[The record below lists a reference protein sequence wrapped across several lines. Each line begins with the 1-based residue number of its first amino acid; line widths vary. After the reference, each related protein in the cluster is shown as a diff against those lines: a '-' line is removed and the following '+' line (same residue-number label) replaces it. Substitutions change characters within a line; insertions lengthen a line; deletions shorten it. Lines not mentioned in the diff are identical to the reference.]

1 MRVRLRIGSRT
12 ATLGLVLAAI
22 ALCALVVLSIQ
33 TESVDSLN
41 LALYDPLIFLLF
53 LAGLFGKIGLEG
65 ASRLDPTSAGASVA
79 HFLAYNVYY
88 TSMGML
94 AMKWVMNNVM
104 VHEGSAASAFLV
116 MSAFAMH
123 VPSFLA
129 AAQQRGFVSPCLS
142 RPFANTVSAWHVG
155 RAVAELAWFGVA
167 LGALFHVYSNQDYL
181 KFRYDVSDYEA
192 ISLRRSRPGEC
203 LTGLIPT
210 TDGTGFDTKEYDT
223 FADARKACYATY
235 KCHGIY
241 RNDATGKFSLRS
253 SCVVEGAGLVLYDA
267 AELDAAIERGDSDD
281 AILNGASFIETSERV
296 GDPYR
301 NSWGK
306 NPLSK
311 LRFKDKNTHLHGIE
325 SGKTWNI
332 SSFKCTD
339 PNVNL
344 QSYLSIGETVV
355 FFRGKEGKIKHLTS
369 TSFTLDTDIELTA
382 GPEGFD
388 TTFSLYGV
396 HRRRTVAGT
405 EFYYKSS
412 TETFE
417 VASTCLL
424 PHGSGYSLPEL
435 REVGSSDRCVKRT
448 GRTWYRKGAGLKRAQ
463 DENKQE
469 LDWEE
474 KTDMTSCDRTHTVE
488 DKQAIDNEVAC
499 YRKPDDDVQEQDRD
513 EEESNKV
520 LANYLT
526 FSILAYL
533 SLRAFTNSMAIRF
546 PFLFR
551 PVLMHTVQWF
561 VFLALFVR
569 PVSLRVETPT
579 QLPLTVVALSL
590 SAHAFLETYLG
601 PLLQPSLGPLSFYLL
616 HSPCASTGDLR

>member
-1 MRVRLRIGSRT
+1 MRMRLQRIGSRM

-41 LALYDPLIFLLF
+41 LALYDPLLFLLF

-65 ASRLDPTSAGASVA
+65 ASRLDPTGAGASVA

-142 RPFANTVSAWHVG
+142 RPFANTAPAWHVG
-155 RAVAELAWFGVA
+155 RIVAELVWFGVSFGT
-167 LGALFHVYSNQDYL
+167 LLHVYSNQDYL
-181 KFRYDVSDYEA
+181 KFRYNVSDYEA

-210 TDGTGFDTKEYDT
+210 TDGTGFDTTEYDT
-223 FADARKACYATY
+223 FAEARKECYTTY

-241 RNDATGKFSLRS
+241 RNDITGKFSLRS
-253 SCVVEGAGLVLYDA
+253 SCVVAEAGLVLYDA
-267 AELDAAIERGDSDD
+267 AKLDAAIDRGDSDD
-281 AILNGASFIETSERV
+281 TILNGASFIETSERV
-296 GDPYR
+296 GESYR
-301 NSWGK
+301 DSWWR

-311 LRFKDKNTHLHGIE
+311 LTFKDKNTYTDGKQ
-325 SGKTWNI
+325 SGETWETNR
-332 SSFKCTD
+332 FECTD
-339 PNVNL
+339 PIVNL
-344 QSYLSIGETVV
+344 QLYLSIGETVV
-355 FFRGKEGKIKHLTS
+355 FFDRRKRKIADLTS
-369 TSFTLDTDIELTA
+369 RSFTLDEDIELTA
-382 GPEGFD
+382 GPEGYD

-405 EFYYKSS
+405 EFYYRSS
-412 TETFE
+412 TDTFE
-417 VASTCLL
+417 VASTCPLD
-424 PHGSGYSLPEL
+424 SLPEL
-435 REVGSSDRCVKRT
+435 REVGTSDQCVKRT
-448 GRTWYRKGAGLKRAQ
+448 GRTWYRKGAGLSRDGSNNNSKMVYC
-463 DENKQE
+463 DCTDSVENKP
-469 LDWEE
+469 
-474 KTDMTSCDRTHTVE
+474 
-488 DKQAIDNEVAC
+488 AIDNAVTC
-499 YRKPDDDVQEQDRD
+499 YRGVADLQDRD

-520 LANYLT
+520 LANYLA

-533 SLRAFTNSMAIRF
+533 SLRAFTNSMALRV

-551 PVLMHTVQWF
+551 PVLMHTIQWF

-579 QLPLTVVALSL
+579 QLPLTIVALSL

-616 HSPCASTGDLR
+616 HSPCASTGALR

>member
-1 MRVRLRIGSRT
+1 MRLRIGSRM

-41 LALYDPLIFLLF
+41 LALYDPLLFLLF

-65 ASRLDPTSAGASVA
+65 ASRLDPTGAGASVA

-142 RPFANTVSAWHVG
+142 RPFANTASAWHVG
-155 RAVAELAWFGVA
+155 RFVAELAWFGVA
-167 LGALFHVYSNQDYL
+167 FGTLLHVYSNQDYL
-181 KFRYDVSDYEA
+181 KFRYNVSDYEA

-210 TDGTGFDTKEYDT
+210 TDGTGFDTTEYDT
-223 FADARKACYATY
+223 FAEARKACYATN

-241 RNDATGKFSLRS
+241 RNDTNGKFSLRS
-253 SCVVEGAGLVLYDA
+253 SCVVAEAGLVLHDA
-267 AELDAAIERGDSDD
+267 AELDAAIDRGDSDD

-296 GDPYR
+296 GKSYR
-301 NSWGK
+301 DSWGR

-311 LRFKDKNTHLHGIE
+311 LRFKDKNSSIYPDGKKSGEKWNTE
-325 SGKTWNI
+325 S
-332 SSFKCTD
+332 FECTD

-344 QSYLSIGETVV
+344 QLYLTIDQIVV
-355 FFRGKEGKIKHLTS
+355 FSDGQDGTITDLTS
-369 TSFTLDTDIELTA
+369 TSFTLNGQIELTA
-382 GPEGFD
+382 GPKGYH

-412 TETFE
+412 TDTFE
-417 VASTCLL
+417 VASTCLI
-424 PHGSGYSLPEL
+424 PHGSGSELPEL
-435 REVGSSDRCVKRT
+435 REVGFSDRCVKRT
-448 GRTWYRKGAGLKRAQ
+448 GRTWYRKGAGLERTHG
-463 DENKQE
+463 
-469 LDWEE
+469 DWQK
-474 KTDMTSCDRTHTVE
+474 KTDMTYCDKTNTVKN
-488 DKQAIDNEVAC
+488 KQAINNEVTC
-499 YRKPDDDVQEQDRD
+499 YQGVGDLQDRD

-533 SLRAFTNSMAIRF
+533 SLRAFTNSMAIRV

-551 PVLMHTVQWF
+551 PVLMHTIQWF

-579 QLPLTVVALSL
+579 QLPLTIVALSL

-601 PLLQPSLGPLSFYLL
+601 PLLQPSLGPLSFYLM